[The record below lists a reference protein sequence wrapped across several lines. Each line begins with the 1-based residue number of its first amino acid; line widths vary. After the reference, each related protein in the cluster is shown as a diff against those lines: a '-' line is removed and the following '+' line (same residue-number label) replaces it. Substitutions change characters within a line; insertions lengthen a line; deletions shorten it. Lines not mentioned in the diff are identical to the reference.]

1 MIKWVN
7 LELDRN
13 FWRRLKKWN
22 RLAHSPD
29 NVKEVGDWFADLG
42 PQVEQANRGNVE
54 PLRKALP
61 KYAKFI
67 KPPKLGRGQR
77 FPKIRD
83 ANLVTAAVEDVKR
96 IRALWKK
103 HYKKQNRHAAD
114 GPSAEEIA
122 ADRWEVD
129 IEALKERLKRSR

>member
-1 MIKWVN
+1 MIDKLDQVADPVDSPPAIKKLPDWSATDENDRREMIKWVN

-83 ANLVTAAVEDVKR
+83 ANLARLCPFQAA
-96 IRALWKK
+96 
-103 HYKKQNRHAAD
+103 
-114 GPSAEEIA
+114 
-122 ADRWEVD
+122 
-129 IEALKERLKRSR
+129 